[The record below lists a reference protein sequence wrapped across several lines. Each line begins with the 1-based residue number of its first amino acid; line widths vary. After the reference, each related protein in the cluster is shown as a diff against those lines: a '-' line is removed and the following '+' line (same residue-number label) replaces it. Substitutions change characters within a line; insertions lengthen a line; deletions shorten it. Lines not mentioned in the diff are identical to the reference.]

1 MWHLFGALFLA
12 AGSTKIVCELV
23 MRMSELVMAGKQL
36 ACGYQHPNQHSI
48 ACRILKAVKERL
60 VNTAA
65 EREAKRNIKVEGA
78 GNVPK
83 TMQVKQSPVSAN
95 GNGQE

>member
-1 MWHLFGALFLA
+1 VWHLLGVLFSIEP
-12 AGSTKIVCELV
+12 GKNMSELV
-23 MRMSELVMAGKQL
+23 MRMSELVMTGKQL
-36 ACGYQHPNQHSI
+36 ACGCLLPDQPLV

-60 VNTAA
+60 VSTAA

>member
-1 MWHLFGALFLA
+1 
-12 AGSTKIVCELV
+12 
-23 MRMSELVMAGKQL
+23 MADQ
-36 ACGYQHPNQHSI
+36 PFVV
-48 ACRILKAVKERL
+48 CRILKAVKERL
-60 VNTAA
+60 KSTAA

-78 GNVPK
+78 GNMPQ